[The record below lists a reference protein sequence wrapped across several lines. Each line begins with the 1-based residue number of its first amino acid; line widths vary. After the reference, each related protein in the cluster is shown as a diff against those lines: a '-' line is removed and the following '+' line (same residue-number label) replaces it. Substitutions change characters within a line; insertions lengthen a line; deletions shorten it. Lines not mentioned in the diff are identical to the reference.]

1 MENFNMITRQRLV
14 LVKLLCALMPVLLFL
29 ASRSFALPED
39 AEQPILGT
47 YDNSL
52 LLLDEGKQVFY
63 GTTDSPAELNQG
75 TLKISGEE
83 ISIERSDGV
92 VKKITVT
99 GSPARYQQHPAVDQ
113 AIVVAEGLTI
123 ILDYDAQ
130 HLSID
135 DKARFSQANDLW
147 SGCHIDYY
155 LESRQLS
162 TPRCDNGEQARF
174 ILSPRNE
181 QANPQ

>member
-1 MENFNMITRQRLV
+1 MTTRPRLIFT
-14 LVKLLCALMPVLLFL
+14 KLLLALMPVLLLL

-39 AEQPILGT
+39 AEQPVLGT

-52 LLLDEGKQVFY
+52 LLLDEGKQIFY
-63 GTTDSPAELNQG
+63 GSAGTPAEITQG

-83 ISIERSDGV
+83 ISIERIDGEI
-92 VKKITVT
+92 KKITVT
-99 GSPARYQQHPAVDQ
+99 GSPARYQQKPAVDQ
-113 AIVVAEGLTI
+113 AMVVAEGLTI
-123 ILDYDAQ
+123 TLDYDAQ
-130 HLSID
+130 HLSVD
-135 DKARFSQANDLW
+135 NEARFSQANDLW

-162 TPRCDNGEQARF
+162 SPRCDSGEQARF

-181 QANPQ
+181 QPNPE

>member
-1 MENFNMITRQRLV
+1 MENFNMKTRPRPV
-14 LVKLLCALMPVLLFL
+14 LIKLLCAFLPVLLL
-29 ASRSFALPED
+29 LTSKSSALPED

-52 LLLDEGKQVFY
+52 LLLDEGKQIFY
-63 GTTDSPAELNQG
+63 GSDGTPAEINQG

-83 ISIERSDGV
+83 ISIERADGE

-99 GSPARYQQHPAVDQ
+99 GSPARYQQQPALDQ

-123 ILDYDAQ
+123 ILDYDTQ
-130 HLSID
+130 HLSVD
-135 DKARFSQANDLW
+135 EAARFSQANDLW

-181 QANPQ
+181 QPKPQ